1 MEGPPLRLNTSIL
14 RMETSAE
21 AQIRSRIAAE
31 GRITFAEYMAAAL
44 YHPNGGFYTS
54 GGGVGPD
61 YFTSPAAHP
70 TFAAVI
76 AVQLRSM
83 WEALGR
89 PSSFYVIESG
99 ASNGLLAA
107 DVQAAASGDFADRLR
122 YIAVDRATPGK
133 LDRGVERLTAN
144 GLPFR
149 SAVGCIIS
157 NELFDAFPVHR
168 FRMSH
173 GKIEEIFVTTDAN
186 GALMDAPGE
195 PSSPL
200 MEERVRRLGVDLPD
214 GFEGEICVAIEP
226 WMAQAAESLERGFV
240 LTIDYGY
247 DGIKRLRRGRSSGTL
262 QTYRRHTQGTELY
275 GRIGRQDITADVDF
289 GHLEDSG
296 DAAGLR
302 TVGRLDQSEFLRQN
316 GFDHMLDRLRRMD
329 LGERERQANRL
340 GMLELVKS
348 PGLGDFKVLVQ
359 EKNLGVSDLAELS
372 PETSALQTTEVPLLR
387 PEHMKLMESRYPH
400 LTWEPEDLWPFS

>member
-1 MEGPPLRLNTSIL
+1 
-14 RMETSAE
+14 METSPE

-31 GRITFAEYMAAAL
+31 GQITFAEFMQVAL
-44 YHPNGGFYTS
+44 YHPHGGFYSS

-70 TFAAVI
+70 AFAAVI
-76 AVQLRSM
+76 AMQLRSM
-83 WEALGR
+83 WEAFGQH
-89 PSSFYVIESG
+89 STFYVIEPG

-107 DVQAAASGDFADRLR
+107 DVQTAASSDFADALR
-122 YIAVDRATPGK
+122 YIAVDRTKPSS
-133 LDRGVERLTAN
+133 LDRGVERVTAN

-168 FRMSH
+168 FRISH

-186 GALMDAPGE
+186 GALIDAPGE
-195 PSSPL
+195 PSTPL
-200 MEERVRRLGVDLPD
+200 IEKRVRRLGVDLPD
-214 GFEGEICVAIEP
+214 GYEGEVCVAIEP
-226 WMAQAAESLERGFV
+226 WMAQAAELLERGFV

-247 DGIKRLRRGRSSGTL
+247 DGIERLRRDRSAGTL
-262 QTYRRHTQGTELY
+262 QTYRRHTQGTDLY

-289 GHLEDSG
+289 GHLEDAG

-302 TVGRLDQSEFLRQN
+302 TVGRVDQSEFLRRN
-316 GFDHMLDRLRRMD
+316 GFDYMLDRLRRMD

-348 PGLGDFKVLVQ
+348 PGLGNFKVLVQ
-359 EKNLGVSDLAELS
+359 EKNTGVSDLAELFS
-372 PETSALQTTEVPLLR
+372 EPSALET
-387 PEHMKLMESRYPH
+387 
-400 LTWEPEDLWPFS
+400 

>member
-1 MEGPPLRLNTSIL
+1 VEGPPFRLNCSIL
-14 RMETSAE
+14 RMETSPE
-21 AQIRSRIAAE
+21 AHLRSRIAAE
-31 GRITFAEYMAAAL
+31 GRIAFAEFMETAL
-44 YHPNGGFYTS
+44 YHPDGGFYS
-54 GGGVGPD
+54 NGGGVGPD

-70 TFAAVI
+70 AFATVI

-83 WEALGR
+83 WETLGR
-89 PSSFYVIESG
+89 PSTFYVIEPG

-107 DVQAAASGDFADRLR
+107 DVQAAASGDFADGLR
-122 YIAVDRATPGK
+122 YIAVDRATPGE
-133 LDRGVERLTAN
+133 LDRGVERVTAN

-186 GALMDAPGE
+186 GALTDAPGK
-195 PSSPL
+195 PSTPL
-200 MEERVRRLGVDLPD
+200 MEKRVHRLGVDLPD
-214 GFEGEICVAIEP
+214 GFEGEVCVAIEP

-240 LTIDYGY
+240 LTIDYGF
-247 DGIKRLRRGRSSGTL
+247 DGIERLSPDRTAGTL
-262 QTYRRHTQGTELY
+262 QTYRHHTQGTDLY
-275 GRIGRQDITADVDF
+275 GRTGRQDITADVDF
-289 GHLEDSG
+289 GHLEDAG

-302 TVGRLDQSEFLRQN
+302 TVGRLDQSEFLRRN

-348 PGLGDFKVLVQ
+348 PGLGDFKVVVQ
-359 EKNLGVSDLAELS
+359 EKNTGASNLAELL
-372 PETSALQTTEVPLLR
+372 PETSTLEATEVPLLSTD
-387 PEHMKLMESRYPH
+387 HMKLMESRYPH
-400 LTWEPEDLWPFS
+400 LAWEPEDLWPFS